1 MNGCDVALP
10 VVSRLF
16 RRRAVALSLAFG
28 SLIPATMDAQ
38 VSFNAVADSA
48 KLAPPPDARITYGS
62 APQQFV
68 ELRVPAGRGPHPVVM
83 LIHGGCWRAAYDV
96 AHVAGLAEALRQGG
110 FATWTI
116 EYRRV
121 GDEGGGDP
129 GTFDDIRAAFDALIT
144 QAKAHGLDRNRVIL
158 AGHSAGGHLALWLAA
173 EPGVK
178 ARGVVS
184 LAGIT
189 DLAAFIAPTG
199 CGSAVPLLLGGTVA
213 ERPDAYAAR
222 SPVTRAKPSMPV
234 TLIVAEDD
242 KIVPPAQ
249 WGMYVARFPGVPEV
263 VIVPGGHFDLVA
275 PWSAAFP
282 ALVQRIRTLLPH

>member
-10 VVSRLF
+10 VVSRSF
-16 RRRAVALSLAFG
+16 RRRAVALTLAFG
-28 SLIPATMDAQ
+28 SLIPAAMDAQ

-96 AHVAGLAEALRQGG
+96 AHVAGLAEALRKEG

-129 GTFDDIRAAFDALIT
+129 GTFDDVRAAYDSLIT
-144 QAKAHGLDRNRVIL
+144 QAKAHALDPKRVIL

-173 EPGVK
+173 EPEVK

-189 DLAAFIAPTG
+189 DLAAYAAPAG
-199 CGSAVPLLLGGTVA
+199 CGSAVPLLLGGSVV
-213 ERPDAYAAR
+213 ERPDVYAAR
-222 SPVTRAKPSMPV
+222 SPVMRAKPSMPV
-234 TLIVAEDD
+234 TLVVAQDD
-242 KIVPPAQ
+242 HTVPHEQGDA
-249 WGMYVARFPGVPEV
+249 YIARFPSATV
-263 VIVPGGHFDLVA
+263 VTVPGGHFDLVA

-282 ALVQRIRTLLPH
+282 ALVQAIRASAR

>member
-1 MNGCDVALP
+1 MNGCDIALP
-10 VVSRLF
+10 VVSRSF

-28 SLIPATMDAQ
+28 LLIPATMDAQ

-48 KLAPPPDARITYGS
+48 KLAPPADARITYGS
-62 APQQFV
+62 APQQFA
-68 ELRVPAGRGPHPVVM
+68 ELRVPSGRGPHPVVM

-96 AHVAGLAEALRQGG
+96 AHVAGLAEALRREG

-129 GTFDDIRAAFDALIT
+129 GTFDDIRAAYDALIM
-144 QAKAHGLDRNRVIL
+144 QAKAHDLDPKRVIL

-173 EPGVK
+173 EPAVK

-189 DLAAFIAPTG
+189 DLAAFAAPTG
-199 CGSAVPLLLGGTVA
+199 CGSAVPLLLGGSVA
-213 ERPDAYAAR
+213 DRADAYAFR
-222 SPVTRAKPSMPV
+222 SPVSRATPAMPM
-234 TLIVAEDD
+234 TLIVAQDD
-242 KIVPPAQ
+242 HTVPQSQSSA
-249 WGMYVARFPGVPEV
+249 YVARFPSATV
-263 VIVPGGHFDLVA
+263 VTVPGGHFDLVA

-282 ALVQRIRTLLPH
+282 AFVQAVRALLPH